1 MEVVVVGYAVVAVHP
16 PTLTNGYISTSLL
29 DLNSVQ
35 GNLIKNFLQTKS
47 FEFPNSQNF
56 DPCGPILIK
65 VLLFAKNTS
74 ITINFVCWTSWVWES
89 WWISPRSGN
98 FDKISSKSG
107 TRSNKE
113 VKSKTD
119 CRGKRRRAASKTF
132 KSQMPPVQSQSFNPW
147 GSLFTRFHLNLCNC
161 CHFRNVSDFLYL
173 PYLSISFWFTFCKD
187 DLRKFCV
194 L

>member
-1 MEVVVVGYAVVAVHP
+1 MVVGYAVVAVHP

-74 ITINFVCWTSWVWES
+74 ITINFSLL
-89 WWISPRSGN
+89 
-98 FDKISSKSG
+98 
-107 TRSNKE
+107 NKLR
-113 VKSKTD
+113 V
-119 CRGKRRRAASKTF
+119 GKLMNITK
-132 KSQMPPVQSQSFNPW
+132 KW
-147 GSLFTRFHLNLCNC
+147 
-161 CHFRNVSDFLYL
+161 
-173 PYLSISFWFTFCKD
+173 
-187 DLRKFCV
+187 KF
-194 L
+194 